1 MGNLLKHFKKEMRPA
16 KWIHRIDGSYSGP
29 DWIPGTPTT
38 EDIKIVVPQPVKENE
53 LDPLPE
59 GEGVSDFRKTWTE
72 TYIQTRRGD
81 KDADVI
87 EYPVGGRQYKV
98 FQVDDRDVLGG
109 YYRVIMREIV

>member
-1 MGNLLKHFKKEMRPA
+1 MGNLLKYFKKEMRPA
-16 KWIHRIDGSYSGP
+16 KWFHYADGAYSGP
-29 DWIPGTPTT
+29 DWVSGAET
-38 EDIKIVVPQPVKENE
+38 EVDIKIIVPQPVKENE

-59 GEGVSDFRKTWTE
+59 GEGVSDFRKTWTK
-72 TYIQTRRGD
+72 THIQTRRD
-81 KDADVI
+81 AKDADVI